1 MFNIKVDGTK
11 IESNFWDIKESED
24 LKPVESEQS
33 FVKKFNKKSLVFT
46 MNGQPSQ
53 VKSQEKALRL
63 SEVNP
68 YQKTKAQPAYLLD
81 SLTSSPHH
89 SRSRKEEEMIQS

>member
-1 MFNIKVDGTK
+1 MFNIKVKGTK
-11 IESNFWDIKESED
+11 IESNFWDIKQSED
-24 LKPVESEQS
+24 IKPVESEVS
-33 FVKKFNKKSLVFT
+33 FVEKKSLVFT
-46 MNGQPSQ
+46 MNGHPSQ

-81 SLTSSPHH
+81 SLSSSPSH
-89 SRSRKEEEMIQS
+89 SRSRKEEEM